1 MFYHLVIRVHLSLN
15 YSLSRSLAQI
25 VLLMIL
31 HRVHILLVISHQ
43 CFALRCL
50 FVVNIL
56 NASECN
62 VGIPHLRDDEVPP
75 QGGKPGWAAL
85 PDPRIGPWLRLL
97 KKIAESHNLVPEFE
111 VHSSVSTLL
120 FWLNW
125 VDYTSYYA
133 FPNTMIILIPTWL
146 CIYKM
151 GQYSIYKHGRI
162 FLDVES
168 LI

>member
-120 FWLNW
+120 F
-125 VDYTSYYA
+125 
-133 FPNTMIILIPTWL
+133 
-146 CIYKM
+146 
-151 GQYSIYKHGRI
+151 
-162 FLDVES
+162 
-168 LI
+168 